1 MTQKLK
7 FDQNFYLKYFFLLLC
22 FEINKL
28 ILNSVAQIHKGSS
41 NCKGEDSLS
50 NCPRF
55 LILSN
60 ASSKVKVLP
69 KFMICYNFFHFG
81 HFANP
86 CKKQGCKIFKRR
98 STLLSKTINT
108 HSTTWH
114 LPENPSSARP
124 RNRIHHHRL
133 IKALCLQTQLH
144 PTIQIQHDVLLS
156 TAFIKLCDTNNHE
169 QAVCSV
175 LESVVCDYRE
185 SVLAVIFEN
194 L

>member
-114 LPENPSSARP
+114 LPENPSSATTP
-124 RNRIHHHRL
+124 QPNTPSSINQS
-133 IKALCLQTQLH
+133 ALSANAT
-144 PTIQIQHDVLLS
+144 S
-156 TAFIKLCDTNNHE
+156 SNDTNTAWCFIVHR
-169 QAVCSV
+169 VHKT
-175 LESVVCDYRE
+175 LRY
-185 SVLAVIFEN
+185 
-194 L
+194 